1 MRIFLSWSGELSH
14 KVALAFRDWLPSVIQ
29 SLEPYVS
36 SEDIDKG
43 TRWSAEMAQELEKS
57 RYGIICVT
65 KENVSKPWINFEAG
79 ALSRSIEKSTVL
91 PFSSAVSPFLFDLK
105 SSDLEGPLTQF
116 QYVVNE
122 RADIFKL
129 ISSINGKVEVNQLP
143 AEKIERAFEKWWPE
157 LQSALTKIAAEVPV
171 TAETKTPPRRP
182 DEILEELLELVRTQQ
197 RLMVSKDD
205 VATLISSVRFDI
217 LQALGSS
224 GIFGI
229 TPSGSITL
237 RNLVGRSGLPGVG
250 AGATVIQTSVPGPT
264 SDLGQKTTSTVVHT
278 TEGSARAET
287 KKAHSDKSSDRKKN
301 ASSD

>member
-1 MRIFLSWSGELSH
+1 MRVFLSWSGELSH

-43 TRWSAEMAQELEKS
+43 ARWSAEMAQELEKS

-129 ISSINGKVEVNQLP
+129 ISSINGKVDVNQLP
-143 AEKIERAFEKWWPE
+143 VEKVEKAFEKWWPE
-157 LQSALTKIAAEVPV
+157 LQSVLSKIAAEVPV
-171 TAETKTPPRRP
+171 SAETKTPPRRP
-182 DEILEELLELVRTQQ
+182 EEILEELLELVRTQQ

-205 VATLISSVRFDI
+205 VATLVSSVRFDI
-217 LQALGSS
+217 LQALGSGS
-224 GIFGI
+224 IFGLA
-229 TPSGSITL
+229 PSGGITV
-237 RNLVGRSGLPGVG
+237 RSLVGRGGLPEVG

-264 SDLGQKTTSTVVHT
+264 SEVGQKIASTVHK
-278 TEGSARAET
+278 TEGSTRTET
-287 KKAHSDKSSDRKKN
+287 KKASSDKSSDTKKN
-301 ASSD
+301 PGTD

>member
-1 MRIFLSWSGELSH
+1 MRVFLSWSGELSH

-43 TRWSAEMAQELEKS
+43 ARWSAEMAQELEKS

-65 KENVSKPWINFEAG
+65 KENVGRPWINFEAG

-122 RADIFKL
+122 RSDIFKL
-129 ISSINGKVEVNQLP
+129 ISSINGKVDVNQLQ
-143 AEKIERAFEKWWPE
+143 AEKVEKAFEKWWPE
-157 LQSALTKIAAEVPV
+157 LQTVLTKISAEMPV
-171 TAETKTPPRRP
+171 SAETRVPPRKP
-182 DEILEELLELVRTQQ
+182 EEILEELLELVRTQQ

-205 VATLISSVRFDI
+205 VATLISSVRSDI
-217 LQALGSS
+217 LQSLGGG
-224 GIFGI
+224 GIFGGV
-229 TPSGSITL
+229 TAL
-237 RNLVGRSGLPGVG
+237 RNLVGHSPEVGVG
-250 AGATVIQTSVPGPT
+250 TTVVQTGVPGPT
-264 SDLGQKTTSTVVHT
+264 TVRRRMSTRAVHS
-278 TEGSARAET
+278 TEGNASEET
-287 KKAHSDKSSDRKKN
+287 NKMPADKLSEGKKN

>member
-1 MRIFLSWSGELSH
+1 MRVFLSWSGELSH

-43 TRWSAEMAQELEKS
+43 ARWSAEMAQELEKS

-65 KENVSKPWINFEAG
+65 KENVGRPWINFEAG

-129 ISSINGKVEVNQLP
+129 ISSINGKVDVNQLQ
-143 AEKIERAFEKWWPE
+143 AEKVEKAFEKWWPE
-157 LQSALTKIAAEVPV
+157 LQTVLTKISAEMPV
-171 TAETKTPPRRP
+171 TAETKVPPRKP
-182 DEILEELLELVRTQQ
+182 EEILEELLELVRTQQ
-197 RLMVSKDD
+197 RLMMSKDD
-205 VATLISSVRFDI
+205 VATLISSVRSDI
-217 LQALGSS
+217 LQSLGGG
-224 GIFGI
+224 GIFGGI
-229 TPSGSITL
+229 TAL
-237 RNLVGRSGLPGVG
+237 RNLVGHSPEVGVG
-250 AGATVIQTSVPGPT
+250 T
-264 SDLGQKTTSTVVHT
+264 TVVQAGGPEPTTVRRRIATRAVHS
-278 TEGSARAET
+278 TEGNALEET
-287 KKAHSDKSSDRKKN
+287 EKIPADKLSEGKKK